1 MGSRFDKRSILKEL
15 NKHIDSDK
23 EIFLLFEFKEYL
35 PLNILFCPYKSYLKI
50 VNFTESEFDLVTVVT
65 PYICLVTTLIDIS
78 TRVVT
83 AYEQPNVRAKFYDL
97 DIIYSS
103 VELFFSLSRKFSSS
117 LSSTYS

>member
-1 MGSRFDKRSILKEL
+1 MGSRFDKRSIVKEL
-15 NKHIDSDK
+15 NKHLNSDK
-23 EIFLLFEFKEYL
+23 EILLHFEFKEYL

-83 AYEQPNVRAKFYDL
+83 AYEQPHVRAKFYDL

-103 VELFFSLSRKFSSS
+103 VELFFSFSRKFSSS
-117 LSSTYS
+117 FSSTYS